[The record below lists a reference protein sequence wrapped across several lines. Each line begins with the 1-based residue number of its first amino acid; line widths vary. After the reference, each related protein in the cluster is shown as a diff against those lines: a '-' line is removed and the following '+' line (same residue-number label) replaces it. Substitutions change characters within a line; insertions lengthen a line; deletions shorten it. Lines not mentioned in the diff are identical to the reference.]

1 MSGFIHTGSCPV
13 CGGKRDKTGCR
24 ESRDGAYW
32 CRTTFKSDRGRHKKG
47 EVVNGYRFMH
57 ETEASGAY
65 HIWRDPQDRGQKPRD
80 KGPVRPAGCGLRVGH
95 AAGPA
100 HGLGSEGRALDHRL
114 ERHLQNRL

>member
-80 KGPVRPAGCGLRVGH
+80 RG
-95 AAGPA
+95 GPA
-100 HGLGSEGRALDHRL
+100 RGLWSLSGTRRRTCPWIGQRRT
-114 ERHLQNRL
+114 RF